1 MSVCLLRFYAV
12 FRHRIVGFLTL
23 CRPVS
28 YYSGGK
34 VSSVM
39 NACDEEEIDDEYEI
53 HSRDFTEAFV

>member
-1 MSVCLLRFYAV
+1 M
-12 FRHRIVGFLTL
+12 GFLTL

-28 YYSGGK
+28 YCSGGK

-39 NACDEEEIDDEYEI
+39 SACDEEEIDDEYEI